1 MTLEDD
7 SFDPSWWS
15 RKSTDVNPPPPPPP
29 PPPSGGENLPFW
41 WNAPEGRLF
50 RPDEARQEVVAN
62 GVECGFRIRHLAN
75 LWAKGAGVSQAEAAD
90 MVKYPKDYFDVPRLD
105 YEGNEKEPVK
115 TPITEATMHYK
126 ADSHP
131 ILAWAVSPTGGSAAV
146 VIDTLEKTDSPYA
159 DCKVIQGTPQ
169 EVLPLE
175 IRKEMGLP

>member
-1 MTLEDD
+1 MTSRD
-7 SFDPSWWS
+7 SFDPTWWL
-15 RKSTDVNPPPPPPP
+15 RKSSDVAPPPPPPP
-29 PPPSGGENLPFW
+29 PPPAPPEDPFW
-41 WNAPEGRLF
+41 EKAQKGKLF

-75 LWAKGAGVSQAEAAD
+75 LWAKGVGMSQAEAAD

-105 YEGNEKEPVK
+105 YDGNEIEPVK

-131 ILAWAVSPTGGSAAV
+131 ILAWAVSPTGGSAVV
-146 VIDTLEKTDSPYA
+146 VIDSLEKTDSPYG